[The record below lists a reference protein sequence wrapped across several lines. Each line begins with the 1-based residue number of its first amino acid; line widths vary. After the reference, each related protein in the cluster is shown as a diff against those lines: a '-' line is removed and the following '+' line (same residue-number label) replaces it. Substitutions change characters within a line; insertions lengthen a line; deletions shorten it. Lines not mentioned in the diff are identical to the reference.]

1 MTNLLLVLNIIV
13 LSLIWLQ
20 VRELVKIQNQIKKE
34 KEENEFI
41 ENFVTQDNSVISE
54 HVFEREKE
62 YDKLISDL
70 KKELYSTDEAKP
82 VKGLTYNIPHD
93 EVDQK
98 IIAAT
103 YPDVEYA
110 E

>member
-1 MTNLLLVLNIIV
+1 MTNLLLVLNIII
-13 LSLIWLQ
+13 LLLIWLQ
-20 VRELVKIQNQIKKE
+20 VRELVKMQNQIKKE
-34 KEENEFI
+34 QEENEFI
-41 ENFVTQDNSVISE
+41 ENFVTQDTTVVSD

-62 YDKLISDL
+62 YDKLIASL
-70 KKELYSTDEAKP
+70 RQELYTSEEAKP

-93 EVDQK
+93 EVDKK
-98 IIAAT
+98 IIAET